1 LKLFSHVFP
10 ERRLILISSGK
21 KKPDVIIF
29 WNSCNILRSGK
40 KDSKVEDI
48 HNPPTS
54 RGCQIGN
61 FHNKKVL

>member
-29 WNSCNILRSGK
+29 WNSC
-40 KDSKVEDI
+40 KDISIPKRTHFPFV
-48 HNPPTS
+48 
-54 RGCQIGN
+54 
-61 FHNKKVL
+61 